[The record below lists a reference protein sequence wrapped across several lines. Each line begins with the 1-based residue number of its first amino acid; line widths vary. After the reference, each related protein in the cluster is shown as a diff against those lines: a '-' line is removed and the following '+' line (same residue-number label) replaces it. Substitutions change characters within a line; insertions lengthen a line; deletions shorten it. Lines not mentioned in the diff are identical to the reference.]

1 MKSAI
6 FKNLRVTFLVATLIV
21 VAGYGILFYVIKLAN
36 ISIATAYIGIEARE
50 KQSSTADSLKK
61 TLESYKDDI
70 DLVSRNFVNSD
81 GAVSFIEY
89 LENLGKSV
97 GAEVVIQDVVESDA
111 SSVASKKSQLRF
123 RIVAQGSW
131 KSVYRFLALLENAP
145 YVILVENAEFR
156 KNSGGETLV
165 SNAFQGSKGS
175 GTKKITGD
183 WIETLEFTVL
193 KEK

>member
-6 FKNLRVTFLVATLIV
+6 FKNLRLTFFVATLIAIV
-21 VAGYGILFYVIKLAN
+21 GYGILFYVIKLVN
-36 ISIATAYIGIEARE
+36 ISIATASIGIEARE

-61 TLESYKDDI
+61 TLESHKDDI
-70 DLVSRNFVNSD
+70 DLVSRHFVNSD

-89 LENLGKSV
+89 VENLGRSV
-97 GAEVVIQDVVESDA
+97 GAEVVIQDVVESEAPAIA
-111 SSVASKKSQLRF
+111 SRKSQLRF

-145 YVILVENAEFR
+145 YVILVENVEFR
-156 KNSGGETLV
+156 KNSGSETLV
-165 SNAFQGSKGS
+165 SSAFQGSKGS
-175 GTKKITGD
+175 NTKKITGD